1 MTHENL
7 ENKNSLLL
15 RHTEYN
21 PLTGLLFQHAFFH
34 HADSFLKSIAK
45 NTHILAAID
54 ITNFRLFNKFYGR
67 DDGDRLLIH
76 IADRIKELQRTY
88 NGISGYFGG
97 DNFCMIIPDKP
108 DIIRELEEQVLNY
121 IRQYQNTIGFYP
133 VFGIYP
139 ITDIYEPAAVMYDH
153 ATTTILHAHGKLSK
167 RICYY
172 DAETETKFENDFKLL
187 SEIQTALAQG
197 EFTFFAQPQ
206 CDIVTGKIVGAES
219 LVRWEHSTKG
229 LVSPGVFI
237 PLLEK
242 SGLIYKLDQYV
253 WKKVCQWL
261 RSWID
266 HGYQPVPLSVNVS
279 RVDISSMDVP
289 SYLIELL
296 RTYNL
301 PPKLLKIEITES
313 AYAENSDEIINV
325 IQRLRDYGFLVMMDD
340 FGSGYS
346 SLNMLKTVSVD
357 VLKLD
362 MRFLEIG
369 ETNEQKGIG
378 ILESVVNMAKTMGL
392 PIIVEGVE
400 TKKQEQYLSKM
411 GCRYIQGFYYY
422 KPLPLSEFEE
432 LIADERKLDLGG
444 LVCRQVEKMHVSEF
458 LEDNLFDDAML
469 NNMLGAIAF
478 YEVYENQIEIVRANE
493 QYYLLTGISSQDMEN
508 PHIKMWS
515 HVRDDDNL
523 KLLSIFEKSYAN
535 PLDGAFGN
543 IHYVRTDGKILWI
556 YLRIYFL
563 QEADGHR
570 LFYGS
575 LVDMTENHE
584 KNKTGSVPEQ
594 ASCQISEKQYLN
606 MMQHFGNM
614 PLCYGIAKIEL
625 DGQNQPKDY
634 DIVFTNHEMQNLCG
648 GNIDRLRSLVNE
660 LFPDR
665 ADLLKITYKAAY
677 EGKTENYYSY
687 SSVSNRYLHLTFYQY
702 VYGYAGCILHDV
714 THAHLY
720 EDALNSILHS
730 YRYVYIVHLQ
740 DNYCRMLHP
749 DEDNLL
755 ERGNYEEMINR
766 HFRTGM
772 IVKDNELNIRRFLS
786 LDNLREQL
794 MTKDA
799 IECRYQRMT
808 SDASET
814 EWCLTSFIVSERDA
828 DQLPKTAIMTVSCID
843 ALMTEK
849 EKSRRQQMAE
859 MLTTMSEGFF
869 IYKADKD
876 EKILYANPKAC
887 QIFGCNTMDEF
898 MKLTGGSFRT
908 LVHPGDINRVEW
920 EINEQISQTDNN
932 MDFIKYRII
941 RKDGKIRWLDDCG
954 HLENALSGNGNDL
967 FYVFISDI
975 TDDITKKEKEKLLHT
990 NRYY

>member
-1 MTHENL
+1 MICEN
-7 ENKNSLLL
+7 
-15 RHTEYN
+15 
-21 PLTGLLFQHAFFH
+21 HAFFEK
-34 HADSFLKSIAK
+34 ADSFLKSITP

-67 DDGDRLLIH
+67 DDGDRLLIYILDCIRESEH
-76 IADRIKELQRTY
+76 TY
-88 NGISGYFGG
+88 NGISGYLGG
-97 DNFCMIIPDKP
+97 DNFCMILPDNP
-108 DIIRELEEQVLNY
+108 DIISELEEKILTY
-121 IRQYQNTIGFYP
+121 ISQYQNTIGFYP
-133 VFGIYP
+133 VFGLYP
-139 ITDIYEPAAVMYDH
+139 IAVPEEPAAAMYDH
-153 ATTTILHAHGKLSK
+153 ATTTILHAIGKLSK

-172 DAETETKFENDFKLL
+172 DAEKFENDFKLL
-187 SEIQTALAQG
+187 SEIHTALAQE
-197 EFTFFAQPQ
+197 EFTFYAQPQ
-206 CDIVTGKIVGAES
+206 CDIATGKIVGAES
-219 LVRWEHSTKG
+219 LVRWNHSTKG
-229 LVSPGVFI
+229 LISPGVFI

-242 SGLIYKLDQYV
+242 SGLIYELDRYV

-261 RSWID
+261 RAWID
-266 HGYQPVPLSVNVS
+266 RGYRPVPLSINVS
-279 RVDISSMDVP
+279 RIDISSMDVP
-289 SYLIELL
+289 ACLIELIQM
-296 RTYNL
+296 YNL
-301 PPKLLKIEITES
+301 TPKLLKIEITES

-325 IQRLRDYGFLVMMDD
+325 IQKLRDFGFLVMMDD

-369 ETNEQKGIG
+369 DNNEKMGIG

-411 GCRYIQGFYYY
+411 GCRYIQGYYYY
-422 KPLPLSEFEE
+422 KPLPISEFEE
-432 LIADERKLDLGG
+432 LIADERKLDFNG
-444 LVCRQVEKMHVSEF
+444 LICRQVEKMHVREF
-458 LEDNLFDDAML
+458 LEDNLFDDTML

-493 QYYLLTGISSQDMEN
+493 QYYLLTGISTQNSEDS
-508 PHIKMWS
+508 HLKMWS

-523 KLLSIFEKSYAN
+523 KLLSIFEKSYKN
-535 PLDGAFGN
+535 PLNGAFGN

-556 YLRIYFL
+556 YLRAYFL
-563 QEADGHR
+563 QEADGHK

-584 KNKTGSVPEQ
+584 KNKNVLLPEQ
-594 ASCQISEKQYLN
+594 DAYQISEKQYFN
-606 MMQHFGNM
+606 MMKHFGNM
-614 PLCYGIAKIEL
+614 PFCYGIAKIDL
-625 DGQNQPKDY
+625 DNDNQPKDFN
-634 DIVFTNHEMQNLCG
+634 IVYINHEMQNLCD
-648 GNIDRLRSLVNE
+648 GNIERLRSLVDE

-665 ADLLKITYKAAY
+665 TKLLRITYKAAY
-677 EGKTENYYSY
+677 QGGTENYYSY
-687 SSVSNRYLHLTFYQY
+687 SPISNRYLQLTFYQY
-702 VYGYAGCILHDV
+702 VYGYTGCILRDV

-740 DNYCRMLHP
+740 DNYCRMIHP
-749 DEDNLL
+749 DEDNIL

-772 IVKDNELNIRRFLS
+772 IVTDKEINIRRFLS

-794 MTKDA
+794 MTKDS
-799 IECRYQRMT
+799 IECRYQRIV
-808 SDASET
+808 SDAKEA
-814 EWCLTSFIVSERDA
+814 EWCLTNFIVSERDA
-828 DQLPKTAIMTVSCID
+828 DQMPKIAIMTISSIQT
-843 ALMTEK
+843 LMNEK
-849 EKSRRQQMAE
+849 EQNRRQQMAE
-859 MLTTMSEGFF
+859 ILTTMSEGFF
-869 IYKADKD
+869 IYTADNG

-887 QIFGCNTMDEF
+887 QIFGCSTMDEF

-920 EINEQISQTDNN
+920 EINKQISLTDNN
-932 MDFIKYRII
+932 MDYIKYRII
-941 RKDGKIRWLDDCG
+941 RKDGKVRWIDDCG
-954 HLENALSGNGNDL
+954 HLENALPGTGHDL

-975 TDDITKKEKEKLLHT
+975 TDEITKKEKEKLLHT